1 MCTMKAVRTVE
12 EKKEQ
17 LRERQNKQKNIG
29 KQIDRMIAAGQ
40 QAEAGESIGCG
51 GGDVCSMIG
60 RGLAKLVGI
69 TRRSTAVST
78 KEIEAVS
85 ISPSETKSKGSEIS
99 RAVLGMGPSKKRNP
113 ASKLE
118 AAKEAMRKRVDDLE
132 ARFAESKNAARAQMQ
147 AGNKTAALRELR
159 RGKALEKQAVSTRN
173 VMDAVEAQSDMLE
186 QTALQKQVAAALGET
201 AKTMKKEKELL
212 NKAEDAVDAASEMRD
227 LHEDLA
233 QVMSGLGDSS
243 SMELDDD
250 ELLNELN
257 DIIAAPPYTEKQAR
271 PSTLPVP
278 PPMNDDLE
286 DNETYNTLE
295 VLRQMPAAAKG
306 RIVNEK
312 QLLLQSQ

>member
-17 LRERQNKQKNIG
+17 LRERQSRQKSIG
-29 KQIDRMIAAGQ
+29 KQIDRMIVAGQ

-51 GGDVCSMIG
+51 GGDVCSMMG
-60 RGLAKLVGI
+60 RGLARFLGL
-69 TRRSTAVST
+69 TRHSTAVST
-78 KEIEAVS
+78 NEIEAVA
-85 ISPSETKSKGSEIS
+85 IATSEKKSKGSEIS
-99 RAVLGMGPSKKRNP
+99 RAVLGLGPSKKRSP

-118 AAKEAMRKRVDDLE
+118 AAKEAMRKRVEELE
-132 ARFAESKNAARAQMQ
+132 ARVAESRQVAKTQMQ
-147 AGNKTAALRELR
+147 SGNKTAALRELKR
-159 RGKALEKQAVSTRN
+159 SKALEKQALSTQG

-201 AKTMKKEKELL
+201 AKTMKKEKGLL

-243 SMELDDD
+243 LADMDDH
-250 ELLNELN
+250 ELLSELN
-257 DIIAAPPYTEKQAR
+257 DMLPSAEAG

-278 PPMNDDLE
+278 PRLKDDIE
-286 DNETYNTLE
+286 ADIEADENYNTLE
-295 VLRQMPAAAKG
+295 VLRQMPVAPKG
-306 RIVNEK
+306 RAVNEK
-312 QLLLQSQ
+312 QSLLQPH